1 MLATAKKNP
10 NHVAEI
16 LKMVRVKGGRSRQWR
31 QLQSVQSFVDALAGK
46 A

>member
-10 NHVAEI
+10 NHVAEN
-16 LKMVRVKGGRSRQWR
+16 LKMVRVKGGRNRQWR
-31 QLQSVQSFVDALAGK
+31 QLQSVQSFVDALAGT